1 MIEKFGEYRKAIAA
15 FLVPALVALGLALT
29 ADSNG
34 VVAVTAAEWV
44 GIAIAA
50 LGTSAVVAGV
60 SNKTY
65 TGGVN

>member
-1 MIEKFGEYRKAIAA
+1 MIEKIGEYRKAIAA
-15 FLVPALVALGLALT
+15 FLVPALIALGVALI
-29 ADSNG
+29 ADSSG

-50 LGTSAVVAGV
+50 LGTSAVVTGV
-60 SNKTY
+60 SNDTY